1 MPKTSRGQQPHLRN
15 IIGNSIPVNKARSD
29 IAMPMNQG
37 RTASPPCGT
46 SMQTEGGS
54 VRAKTKFVMVKGMVK
69 HIKMAR
75 TRQA

>member
-1 MPKTSRGQQPHLRN
+1 MPKTSNEQHPHLNN
-15 IIGNSIPVNKARSD
+15 IIGNSMPVNKARSD

-69 HIKMAR
+69 HMKMAR